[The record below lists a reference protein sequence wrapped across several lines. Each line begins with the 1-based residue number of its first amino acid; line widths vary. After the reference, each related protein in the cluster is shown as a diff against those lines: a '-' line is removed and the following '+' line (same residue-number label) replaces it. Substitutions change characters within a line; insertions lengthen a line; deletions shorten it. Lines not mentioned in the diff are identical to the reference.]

1 MKFMNNQINQK
12 EYKFLLSNGF
22 NIFIKFF
29 FHEDAKNTMLIIPDI
44 GESIE
49 NYENI
54 IPIFYNNQFSI
65 IILDLPGHGKS
76 EGKRGAFFEEKIYS
90 EILIKIFNNFTFKNG
105 IHLFLSGI
113 STPFFINIL
122 YENID
127 RLWIRSLFISG
138 YDFSI
143 NYKFL
148 ISSIIKNF
156 SFNGF
161 MYNLYSY
168 IKDKAKNA
176 VYFKKIISYPDTI
189 RKIELKL
196 LIRFIH
202 NNKAALANYTNKPI
216 PAFIAI
222 GNKQMMFVK
231 EIEKLK
237 INNFGKKFPIKYY
250 KFDGGHGIH
259 INDIDEIENC
269 TKNYLNFVSIC

>member
-1 MKFMNNQINQK
+1 MNNQINQK

-22 NIFIKFF
+22 NIFIKLFL
-29 FHEDAKNTMLIIPDI
+29 HENAKNTLLILPDI

-54 IPIFYNNQFSI
+54 ISIFYNNQFSI
-65 IILDLPGHGKS
+65 IIFDLPGQGKS

-90 EILIKIFNNFTFKNG
+90 EILIKISNNFSFKNG
-105 IHLFLSGI
+105 IHLFLSGLI
-113 STPFFINIL
+113 SPFFINII

-168 IKDKAKNA
+168 IKDKAKNT
-176 VYFKKIISYPDTI
+176 VYFKKILSYPETI

-202 NNKAALANYTNKPI
+202 NNKTALANYVNKPI

-222 GNKQMMFVK
+222 GNKQMMFAN

-237 INNFGKKFPIKYY
+237 INNFGKKFPIKYH

-269 TKNYLNFVSIC
+269 IKNYLNFVSMC